1 MLLPVS
7 SPPRSLPS
15 NASPAVFLWQ
25 LQELLRPRG
34 RVVKAFVYIFD
45 VGENMGATSVVP
57 GARSAIARQPFAQ
70 NTPLAGKL
78 AKLQGRLR
86 LIPAPRWQVRTDCQA
101 ARTCSLAN
109 LGTARTPQR
118 ERSSRESS

>member
-1 MLLPVS
+1 M
-7 SPPRSLPS
+7 
-15 NASPAVFLWQ
+15 FLWQ

-70 NTPLAGKL
+70 NTPLAGTGET
-78 AKLQGRLR
+78 AG
-86 LIPAPRWQVRTDCQA
+86 PSSPDSGT
-101 ARTCSLAN
+101 SLAGSHRLPGGPHLLTRQFGN
-109 LGTARTPQR
+109 GENAAEGTELP
-118 ERSSRESS
+118 